1 MSNYISNQEK
11 QAFNQQYIYNPEV
24 GWRPKTANEMPGWAD
39 GVGIHKYDSVVGPA
53 AQFVGEK
60 TILFAKATLYTGLA
74 LTSLSLLSLMVSD
87 LIESVR

>member
-1 MSNYISNQEK
+1 MSNYMSNQEI
-11 QAFNQQYIYNPEV
+11 QDFNQQYIHNPEV
-24 GWRPKTANEMPGWAD
+24 GWREKTANDAWAD

-60 TILFAKATLYTGLA
+60 VIVFAKAALYTGLA

>member
-1 MSNYISNQEK
+1 MSNYMTNQEV
-11 QAFNQQYIYNPEV
+11 QSYNQQYIYNPEV
-24 GWRPKTANEMPGWAD
+24 GWREKTANEMPGWAD
-39 GVGIHKYDSVVGPA
+39 GVGNRLDPVLGPPL
-53 AQFVGEK
+53 QFVGEK

>member
-1 MSNYISNQEK
+1 MSNYMSNQEK

-39 GVGIHKYDSVVGPA
+39 GVGNRLDPVLGPPL
-53 AQFVGEK
+53 QFVGEK